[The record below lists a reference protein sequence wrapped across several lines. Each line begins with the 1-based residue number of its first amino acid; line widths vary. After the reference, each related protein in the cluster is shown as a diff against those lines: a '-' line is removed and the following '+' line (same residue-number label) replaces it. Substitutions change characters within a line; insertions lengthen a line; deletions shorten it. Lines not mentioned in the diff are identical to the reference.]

1 MRPPLA
7 FLARMLPPLLFCLSL
22 APAAERNSVSSLDTK
37 RAREANVFTAY
48 FENDLLGNTDKHY
61 TAGTKLSWLSSDF
74 SGWQQSEGL
83 GRRVGDRLPLVNA
96 PGTQKNV
103 GIAIGQNIYTPQRK
117 ELVEPDPT
125 DRPYA
130 GWSYLEFSF
139 LSKSEYR
146 LDTLSFQLGA
156 IGPHSYAKQVQ
167 REVHRIIESE
177 QALGWDYQLKDE
189 FGFNAVAER
198 KWRLYAQSVAKILDV
213 DVVPHLGLSLGNVQT
228 YANAGATARVGFNLP
243 SDFGVQL
250 IRPGGAGSTPI
261 NDRDPRLSLRKS
273 FSVFV
278 FGAVDGRAV
287 ARDIFLDGNTF
298 RDSPSV
304 EKEKLVADLSYGA
317 GVIAGP
323 WQVTFT
329 QAMRT
334 REFEQQIENANY
346 FGSVTV
352 SVVF

>member
-1 MRPPLA
+1 MALV
-7 FLARMLPPLLFCLSL
+7 ARLLFPLLAGLSF
-22 APAAERNSVSSLDTK
+22 ARAADPEALSSLDTR
-37 RAREANVFTAY
+37 RAREAAVFTAY

-61 TAGTKLSWLSSDF
+61 TAGTKLSWVSSDF
-74 SGWQQSEGL
+74 SGWKQREGMAS
-83 GRRVGDRLPLVNA
+83 RVGDRLPLVNE
-96 PGTQKNV
+96 PGTQKDF
-103 GIAIGQNIYTPQRK
+103 GIAIGQNIYTRQQK
-117 ELVEPDPT
+117 ELVQPDPS

-130 GWSYLEFSF
+130 GWSYLEFSY
-139 LSKSEYR
+139 LSKSEFR

-167 REVHRIIESE
+167 REVHRIIDSE

-189 FGFNAVAER
+189 FGVNAVAER
-198 KWRLYAQSVAKILDV
+198 KWRLYAGSVADLLGV
-213 DVVPHLGLSLGNVQT
+213 DLVPHLGLSLGNVQT

-261 NDRDPRLSLRKS
+261 DDRDPRVSLRKS
-273 FSVFV
+273 FSLFV
-278 FGAVDGRAV
+278 FGAADGRAV

-298 RDSPSV
+298 RDSPKV
-304 EKEKLVADLSYGA
+304 DKENFVADVSYGA
-317 GVIAGP
+317 GVIVGR
-323 WQVTFT
+323 WQLTFT

-334 REFEQQIENANY
+334 REFKKQIERANH